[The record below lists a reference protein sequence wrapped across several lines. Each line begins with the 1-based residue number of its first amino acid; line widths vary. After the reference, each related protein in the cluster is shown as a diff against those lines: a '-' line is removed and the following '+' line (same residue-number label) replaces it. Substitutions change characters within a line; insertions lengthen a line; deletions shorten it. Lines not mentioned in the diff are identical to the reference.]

1 MDETNYGATLDDL
14 NLVDDVVGLLQEMAD
29 AIEGQQ
35 QARAMIEAGM

>member
-1 MDETNYGATLDDL
+1 MDETNYGASLDDL
-14 NLVDDVVGLLQEMAD
+14 NLVDDVDGLLQEMAE

>member
-1 MDETNYGATLDDL
+1 MDETNYGAMLDGLD
-14 NLVDDVVGLLQEMAD
+14 LVDDVDGLLQEMAE

>member
-14 NLVDDVVGLLQEMAD
+14 RRAAE

-35 QARAMIEAGM
+35 QARALIEVGM

>member
-14 NLVDDVVGLLQEMAD
+14 ERLAE

-35 QARAMIEAGM
+35 QARATIEAGM

>member
-1 MDETNYGATLDDL
+1 MDETNYGATLDDFD
-14 NLVDDVVGLLQEMAD
+14 LVDDVDGLLQEMAE

>member
-1 MDETNYGATLDDL
+1 MDETNYGAALDDL
-14 NLVDDVVGLLQEMAD
+14 DLVDDVDGLLQEMAE

>member
-1 MDETNYGATLDDL
+1 MDETNYGATLDDRKR
-14 NLVDDVVGLLQEMAD
+14 LVK

>member
-14 NLVDDVVGLLQEMAD
+14 NLVNDVDGLLQEMAE

-35 QARAMIEAGM
+35 QAGAMIEAGM

>member
-1 MDETNYGATLDDL
+1 MDETNYGATLFDL
-14 NLVDDVVGLLQEMAD
+14 GRLIE

>member
-1 MDETNYGATLDDL
+1 MDETNYGATLFDL
-14 NLVDDVVGLLQEMAD
+14 SRLAE